1 MHKYKKIDCL
11 IYFKWELWKINQRKD
26 DTEHTKKTYLH
37 TMSWLNGRV
46 TNDTANRK
54 KRQIIAAVLG
64 AAVVGTLF
72 GYFEN

>member
-1 MHKYKKIDCL
+1 M
-11 IYFKWELWKINQRKD
+11 YFKWELRKINQRKD
-26 DTEHTKKTYLH
+26 DTGHTKRLIYILC
-37 TMSWLNGRV
+37 MSWLNGRV